1 MEMTEDAEPT
11 ITSPITLSSTTSTSS
26 SVETDTRR
34 LPMRMPRPRPS
45 GRAAA
50 PRCAAERAVEAGVLA
65 EVVRRGRGAVCRCV
79 GAMLRVDVMAPTP
92 SGRGRAAQPGPTPD
106 ACVQSPPRRGR
117 SGGPRCGPVPGVR
130 RRGGARSRELRHGQV
145 VPVEDAEAQ
154 GAEEAAEDPETDD
167 DRGLGPA
174 TELEVV
180 VDGGHPED
188 APVEGA
194 EADDLQNDR
203 HGLHDE
209 EPADD
214 QEEQIEVEQEAERGQ
229 AGADGQR

>member
-11 ITSPITLSSTTSTSS
+11 ITSPITLSSTTWTSS

-45 GRAAA
+45 ARAAA

-106 ACVQSPPRRGR
+106 ACVQSPPRRGP
-117 SGGPRCGPVPGVR
+117 SGGPRIGPPPGVR
-130 RRGGARSRELRHGQV
+130 RRGARRSRELRHGEV

-154 GAEEAAEDPETDD
+154 GAEEPAEYPEADD
-167 DRGLGPA
+167 DRRLGPA
-174 TELEVV
+174 AELEVM

-188 APVEGA
+188 APVESA
-194 EADDLQNDR
+194 EADDLQYDR
-203 HGLHDE
+203 DRLHHE

-214 QEEQIEVEQEAERGQ
+214 EQQQIEVEQQAQRGQ
-229 AGADGQR
+229 AGADGQ